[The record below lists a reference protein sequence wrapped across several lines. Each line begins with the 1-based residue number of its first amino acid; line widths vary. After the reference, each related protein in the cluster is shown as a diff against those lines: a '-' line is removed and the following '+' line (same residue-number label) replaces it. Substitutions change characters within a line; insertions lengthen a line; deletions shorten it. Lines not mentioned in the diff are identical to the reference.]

1 MENGTQ
7 SRTAGKGKRTSHV
20 RGGMGIERTLL
31 LLAPIVILLAVAFIY
46 PLVNLLFRSLGEDEW
61 TIVYYIRVFDQA
73 IYLTIIFRTLRVA
86 AVAALFCVLLGFP
99 VALYLVRLRG
109 WMLAFAM
116 ALVLLPLW
124 TNILV
129 RTYAWTVILQRRGL
143 LNWLVQTL
151 GLSSEP
157 LPLLYNEIAVMAA
170 MTQVL
175 LPFVILPLYA
185 SLRGIPPELYRAAR
199 SMGSEPVR
207 TFLKITLPL
216 SSSGVAAGATL
227 VFIMALG
234 FYVTPALIGGPRSMT
249 IGPLIYQQIIEL
261 TNWPF
266 GAALATVLLA
276 VTMLLLAI
284 ARKFTGTAI

>member
-1 MENGTQ
+1 
-7 SRTAGKGKRTSHV
+7 
-20 RGGMGIERTLL
+20 MGIERTLL

-86 AVAALFCVLLGFP
+86 AVAALFCVLLSFP

-199 SMGSEPVR
+199 SMGSGPVR
-207 TFLKITLPL
+207 TFLRITLPL

>member
-1 MENGTQ
+1 
-7 SRTAGKGKRTSHV
+7 
-20 RGGMGIERTLL
+20 MGIERTLL